1 MTKQEIVTILTME
14 GLRASITD
22 RSAQVFVADAT
33 GERAV
38 PGFFSFRIVCSSD
51 DVRDRA
57 RRILSQY
64 YDISING
71 DVWRLNDRR
80 RDIIFKVRTTPTP
93 PGPTSS
99 PMYLKASEANSTVSA
114 GLWGE
119 NEDFNIQYSTDGTT
133 WQEWQKTAGDNGYV
147 YDTITL
153 GAIGDTVYFRG
164 DNTAVTDDSTYA
176 FCFLLTEGSVAAGG
190 NVMSI
195 LDSTMQ
201 QTEVPAYGFA
211 YMYAGC
217 TSLTTAAEMPSVTTI
232 GEFGCGYM
240 YQGCTSLTTAADMPS
255 LTTIGDSGCS
265 GMYAGCTS
273 LTTAAEMPSLTTI
286 GNDGCNYMYG
296 GCTSL
301 TTAADMPSVTTIGD
315 RGCINMYRGCTSLTT
330 AAEMPSLT
338 TIGND
343 GCSDMYNGCTFDM
356 SNDGTTLNFAFPTP
370 PITTTGDNP
379 QTYATAYDVADWMGN
394 TNGFTTP

>member
-99 PMYLKASEANSTVSA
+99 AMYLEAAQANSTVSMVSTLA
-114 GLWGE
+114 TAPNLE
-119 NEDFNIQYSTDGTT
+119 YSTDGVT
-133 WQEWQKTAGDNGYV
+133 WQEWQHTTSEGVHTFDV
-147 YDTITL
+147 ITL

-164 DNTAVTDDSTYA
+164 TNDAMGEFPAGAEIPNWSSYV
-176 FCFLLTEGSVAAGG
+176 LTGSIAAGG

-195 LDSTMQ
+195 LDPTMQ
-201 QTEVPAYGFA
+201 QTEVPAFGLPMLFA
-211 YMYAGC
+211 DQNQEGVLTTAADMSSVTTIGDSGCTSMYQGC
-217 TSLTTAAEMPSVTTI
+217 TSLTSAADMPSLTTI
-232 GEFGCGYM
+232 GDYGCSEM
-240 YQGCTSLTTAADMPS
+240 YAGCTSLTTAADMPS
-255 LTTIGDSGCS
+255 LTTIGDW
-265 GMYAGCTS
+265 
-273 LTTAAEMPSLTTI
+273 
-286 GNDGCNYMYG
+286 GCNSMYSS
-296 GCTSL
+296 CFNLASAVNMPAL
-301 TTAADMPSVTTIGD
+301 TVIGD
-315 RGCINMYRGCTSLTT
+315 YGCVNMYRH
-330 AAEMPSLT
+330 
-338 TIGND
+338 
-343 GCSDMYNGCTFDM
+343 CTFDM
-356 SNDGTTLNFAFPTP
+356 SDDTTTLNFAFPTP
-370 PITTTGDNP
+370 PITTTGYYP
-379 QTYATAYDVADWMGN
+379 QTYATAYDVANWMGN